1 MVSWCFIGSIVI
13 AASVST
19 IRTPDCYLAL
29 ILSGTL
35 AGGMLGAFNSKS
47 IGLTGP
53 AFGLDAALTSREVL
67 RSYFRGRNIAL
78 AVTGVPLHDIVP
90 ASALPSVRY

>member
-1 MVSWCFIGSIVI
+1 MSWCFIGSIVI

-19 IRTPDCYLAL
+19 IRTPDCHLAL

-35 AGGMLGAFNSKS
+35 AGGMLGAFNSNS

-67 RSYFRGRNIAL
+67 RSCFRGRHIAL
-78 AVTGVPLHDIVP
+78 AVTGVPLHDIV
-90 ASALPSVRY
+90 RQ